1 MELRFIFGKLNRVN
15 MLAMLPSVALQGNY
29 TYTMLPPDVFYRYI
43 LPPEISQKR
52 LKNDLIFS
60 ITVSLF

>member
-29 TYTMLPPDVFYRYI
+29 T
-43 LPPEISQKR
+43 
-52 LKNDLIFS
+52 
-60 ITVSLF
+60 